1 MDTYDVVIRNGTLY
15 NGSGKEPVTGGVAIQ
30 GDTLS
35 IVGDVSAVRGR
46 MEIDAQGMAVAP
58 GFINMLSHAQN
69 ALLVDGRS
77 QSDIRQGVTLEVMGE
92 GMAAQGPLNDALKAE
107 RLAQQGDIKYDI
119 AWTTLGEYLDHVAG
133 RGVACNVASFVSS
146 SIVRANVLGYASR
159 APTAGELDQMRAL
172 VRQAMEEGAVG
183 ISSSLIYAPDCY
195 ADTHELIAL
204 ARVVGEYKGLYIS
217 HIRSEGSR
225 FLEALDELITIC
237 REAEC
242 AAEIYHFKV
251 SGRAYWH
258 KLADGIARVET
269 ARAAGMRITADMYNY
284 IASSTSLASNFP
296 AWAHEGGRLALL
308 ARLKDPATRE
318 RIKQEM
324 AVTGGEWESHLAAAG
339 PENIMLA
346 GCRSEKLKALMGMTL
361 SQITAARGKPAGGTP
376 PVSRTAVPATGGR
389 GPAGGTPPVS
399 RTAVRATGGRGPA
412 DETLIDLV
420 LEDEGSPLLSA
431 IYFKMSEENVRRQI
445 ALPWVSFGS
454 DSPSIAAEGVF
465 LQSHPHPRAYGNFA
479 RLLQKYVREEKIITL
494 AEAIRRLTTLPAG
507 NLKLHRRGALRPGS
521 FADVV
526 VFDPAQIQ
534 EHTTFEQ
541 PHRYA
546 SGMCHVFVNG
556 VQVLRDGEH
565 TGALPGRV
573 VRGPGWTGR
582 NIET

>member
-1 MDTYDVVIRNGTLY
+1 MDSYDLVIRNGTLF

-159 APTAGELDQMRAL
+159 APSAAELDQMRAL

-237 REAEC
+237 RGAEC
-242 AAEIYHFKV
+242 AAEIYHLKV
-251 SGRAYWH
+251 SGKAYWH

-308 ARLKDPATRE
+308 ARLKDPASRE

-361 SQITAARGKPAGGTP
+361 SQITAARGG
-376 PVSRTAVPATGGR
+376 
-389 GPAGGTPPVS
+389 
-399 RTAVRATGGRGPA
+399 ATGGRGPA

-420 LEDEGSPLLSA
+420 LEDEGSPSLSA

-546 SGMCHVFVNG
+546 TGMCHVFVNG

-582 NIET
+582 NKET